1 MNRVFYTRK
10 HLGTQSM
17 QVNGMTPKQIDLS
30 GRIAAVTGSSR
41 GIGAALAKG
50 LAAYGAVV
58 SVLDLPEAQSDAR
71 SVVAE
76 IGEAGGKAQALEC
89 DVRDPDSIYRAIA
102 AIVEK
107 YGRIDIMCNNAGVAM
122 REEALELTR
131 EQWDSV
137 HDVNLRGVFF
147 GCQAAAREMIK
158 TGGGAIVNTASELA
172 FVVSR
177 MGGSTVYNSSKGG
190 VVNLTRSLA
199 VEWAPHNIRVN
210 GLAPGP
216 TRTDMMKGTLEKPGG
231 YEAAIDNVPMGDV
244 MEPED
249 MVGAVAYLASDMAR
263 MVTGH
268 VILVDGGRSLI

>member
-1 MNRVFYTRK
+1 MAA
-10 HLGTQSM
+10 
-17 QVNGMTPKQIDLS
+17 KQIDLS
-30 GRIAAVTGSSR
+30 DKIAAVTGSSR

-50 LAAYGAVV
+50 LASYGASV
-58 SVLDLPEAQSDAR
+58 SVLDLPEAHDNAR

-76 IGEAGGKAQALEC
+76 IGEAGGTAQALEC
-89 DVRDPDSIYRAIA
+89 DVRDPNSIYRAVA

-107 YGRIDIMCNNAGVAM
+107 CGRIDIMCNNAGVAL
-122 REEALELTR
+122 REVSLELTK

-137 HDVNLRGVFF
+137 HNVNLRGVFF
-147 GCQAAAREMIK
+147 GCQAAAREMLK

-177 MGGSTVYNSSKGG
+177 MGGSAVYNSSKGG

-231 YEAAIDNVPMGDV
+231 YEAAIDNVPMGDI

-249 MVGAVAYLASDMAR
+249 MVGAVAYLSSDLAR

-268 VILVDGGRSLI
+268 VILVDGGRTLI